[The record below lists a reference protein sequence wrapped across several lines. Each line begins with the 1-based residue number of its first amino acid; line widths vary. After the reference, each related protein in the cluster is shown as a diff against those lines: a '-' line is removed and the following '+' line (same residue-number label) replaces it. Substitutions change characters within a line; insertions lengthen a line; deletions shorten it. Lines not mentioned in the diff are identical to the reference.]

1 MEALEQRIIT
11 SARKQL
17 LRDCGVQAYWTRHRA
32 ELLDF
37 GRADLGRAASQ
48 TKVESQ
54 NHWRTIYS
62 QHFLARLNWSY
73 TQGGESTPI
82 LKLLKLS

>member
-1 MEALEQRIIT
+1 MEALEQRVIT
-11 SARKQL
+11 SARRRH

-32 ELLDF
+32 ELFDF
-37 GRADLGRAASQ
+37 RRADLGMGASQ

-54 NHWRTIYS
+54 NHWRIIYS

-73 TQGGESTPI
+73 IQGGKSMPI